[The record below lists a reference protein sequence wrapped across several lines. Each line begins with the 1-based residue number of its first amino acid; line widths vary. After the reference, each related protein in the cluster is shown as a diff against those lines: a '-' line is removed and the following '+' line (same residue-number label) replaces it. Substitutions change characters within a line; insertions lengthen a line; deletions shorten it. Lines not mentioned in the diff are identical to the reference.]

1 MDTYAMPEVLRTGA
15 NELEIVNFRVYEDRP
30 EGLYQW
36 ILGVNVAK
44 VREVLRLP
52 QITRV
57 PNMPEFLE
65 GMAEVRGELI
75 PVVSLARWMGIPEP
89 PERRKYLLHLE
100 FLREKVGVIVH
111 DAKRIMRISWADIKK
126 PPEIL
131 NIKLGGR
138 ITGVVDTEE
147 GMLLILDFEGILH
160 DMGILKI
167 FGEMEAK
174 ELAQKETMHYTI
186 LLAEDSAVARKII
199 SDTLESAGHTIIACE
214 DGLEAW
220 EKLNELLERAKAENK
235 NIKDF
240 VQVVFTDIE
249 MPRMDGLTLTKKI
262 KETPGLMHLPV
273 IVNTTLSDEANK
285 QKAMSVGADAYL
297 VKFDAKEMLELVDK
311 AGGGKL

>member
-1 MDTYAMPEVLRTGA
+1 MDTYAMPEILRTGA

-126 PPEIL
+126 PPEVL

-199 SDTLESAGHTIIACE
+199 SDTLESAGHTVIACE

-235 NIKDF
+235 NIKDI

-249 MPRMDGLTLTKKI
+249 MPRMDGLTFTRKI

-297 VKFDAKEMLELVDK
+297 VKFDAKEMLELVDR

>member
-1 MDTYAMPEVLRTGA
+1 MDAYAMPEILRTGA
-15 NELEIVNFRVYEDRP
+15 NELEIVNFRIYEDRP
-30 EGLYQW
+30 EGFYQW

-57 PNMPEFLE
+57 PNMPEFVE

-75 PVVSLARWMGIPEP
+75 PVVSLARWMAIPEP

-126 PPEIL
+126 PPDVL
-131 NIKLGGR
+131 NLKFGGR

-160 DMGILKI
+160 DMGLLKI

-174 ELAQKETMHYTI
+174 EFAEKETHHYTI
-186 LLAEDSAVARKII
+186 LVAEDSGVARRII
-199 SDTLESAGHTIIACE
+199 KETMESAGHTVIACE

-220 EKLNELLERAKAENK
+220 EKLNELFEKAKSEQK
-235 NIKDF
+235 NIKEL
-240 VQVVFTDIE
+240 VQIVFTDIE

-285 QKAMSVGADAYL
+285 QKALTVGADAYL
-297 VKFDAKEMLELVDK
+297 VKFDAKEMLELIDK
-311 AGGGKL
+311 AGGGML

>member
-174 ELAQKETMHYTI
+174 ELAQKETMHYTV

-297 VKFDAKEMLELVDK
+297 VKFDAREMLELVDK

>member
-174 ELAQKETMHYTI
+174 ELAQKETMHYTV

>member
-167 FGEMEAK
+167 FGELEAK
-174 ELAQKETMHYTI
+174 ELAQKETMHYTV

>member
-1 MDTYAMPEVLRTGA
+1 MDAYAMPEVLRTGA

>member
-1 MDTYAMPEVLRTGA
+1 MDAYAMPEILRTGA
-15 NELEIVNFRVYEDRP
+15 NELEIVNFRIYEDLQ

-57 PNMPEFLE
+57 PNMPEFVE

-75 PVVSLARWMGIPEP
+75 PVVSLARWMGIQEP

-126 PPEIL
+126 PPEVVNL
-131 NIKLGGR
+131 KFGGR

-160 DMGILKI
+160 DMGLLKI

-174 ELAQKETMHYTI
+174 ELAEKETRHYTV
-186 LLAEDSAVARKII
+186 LVAEDSAVARRII
-199 SDTLESAGHTIIACE
+199 KDTLESAGHKVIACE

-220 EKLNELLERAKAENK
+220 EKLNEFLQKAKEESK
-235 NIKDF
+235 NIMDYI
-240 VQVVFTDIE
+240 QVVFSDIE

-262 KETPGLMHLPV
+262 KETPGLMHMPV
-273 IVNTTLSDEANK
+273 IINTTLSDEANR
-285 QKAMSVGADAYL
+285 QKAAMVGADAYL
-297 VKFDAKEMLELVDK
+297 VKFDAREMLELVDK
-311 AGGGKL
+311 VGGRVS

>member
-1 MDTYAMPEVLRTGA
+1 MDTYAMPEILRTGA
-15 NELEIVNFRVYEDRP
+15 NELEIVNFRIYEDLQ

-57 PNMPEFLE
+57 PNMPEFVE

-75 PVVSLARWMGIPEP
+75 PVVSLARWMGIQEP

-126 PPEIL
+126 PPEIMNL
-131 NIKLGGR
+131 KFGGR

-160 DMGILKI
+160 DMGLLKI

-174 ELAQKETMHYTI
+174 ELAEKETRHYTI
-186 LLAEDSAVARKII
+186 LVAEDSAVARRII
-199 SDTLESAGHTIIACE
+199 KDTLESAGHRVIACE

-220 EKLNELLERAKAENK
+220 EKLNEFLQKAKEESK
-235 NIKDF
+235 NIMDYI
-240 VQVVFTDIE
+240 QLVFSDIE
-249 MPRMDGLTLTKKI
+249 MPKMDGLTLTKKI
-262 KETPGLMHLPV
+262 KETPGLMHMPV
-273 IVNTTLSDEANK
+273 IINTTLSDEANR
-285 QKAMSVGADAYL
+285 QKAAMVGADAYL
-297 VKFDAKEMLELVDK
+297 VKFDVREMLELVDK
-311 AGGGKL
+311 IGGRVS